1 MTMSQPSTLRFST
14 ADFPERD
21 RLPMFH
27 EMFGR
32 CVANMD
38 VTPLGDEC
46 RAEIELRMFPG
57 ASVMW
62 GGNSAHRFEKG
73 RDLGKAD
80 DDCVLVWS
88 TSPWHVEHLGREI
101 EVGVGPAVLKS
112 CAERMKTENPLP
124 IEHVTLKVPRAFLKP
139 LVVGLEDAFMRPV
152 PAETNALRL
161 LKGYLATIHADHES
175 ADIDLQRAMV
185 LHIHDLIALTLGA
198 TRDAAAQANSRGVP
212 AAARLNAMKKHVLEK
227 LGDPAFAVANV
238 AHAQGVTPRYV
249 QMLFE
254 RDGQTF
260 SSFLLHAR
268 LSLAHRRLSDL
279 NAASLPIGTIAADC
293 GFGDLSY
300 FNQCFRRAF
309 GETPTDV
316 RNRARRGRSN

>member
-21 RLPMFH
+21 RPPMFH

-38 VTPLGDEC
+38 VTPLGEEC

-73 RDLGKAD
+73 RDLGKSD

-88 TSPWHVEHLGREI
+88 NSPGLFQHLGKQI
-101 EVGVGPAVLKS
+101 VVGAGPAIFLS
-112 CAERMKTENPLP
+112 CAEKMKTENPLP
-124 IEHVTLKVPRAFLKP
+124 IKHVTLKVPRASLKP

-152 PAETNALRL
+152 PVETDALRL
-161 LKGYLATIHADHES
+161 LKGYLATLHADHES
-175 ADIDLQRAMV
+175 AGIDLQRAMV
-185 LHIHDLIALTLGA
+185 LHIHDLIALSLGA
-198 TRDAAAQANSRGVP
+198 TRDAAEQANSRGLP
-212 AAARLNAMKKHVLEK
+212 AARLDAMKKHVLEQ
-227 LGDPAFAVANV
+227 LGDPSFAVKNV
-238 AHAQGVTPRYV
+238 AHAQRVTPRYV

-300 FNQCFRRAF
+300 FNQCFRRAY
-309 GETPTDV
+309 GQTPSDV
-316 RNRARRGRSN
+316 RKQAQRRRPD